1 MQEVLSWYNLTCI
14 RGQPVAAISLHHR
27 GFRGLNS
34 GHQTCKQPPPLTEP
48 SHHRGVLLK
57 TNNGPGLYHGVFPRC
72 FPLNIVW
79 YSIVCIYHILFSIY
93 ILKVIL
99 VATKSWQSETS
110 VQRFLYLYKFLAHL
124 GKNRI
129 QLLGHTPN
137 IYLVWQEIKKEKG
150 KEREKGW
157 KEGDKVTM
165 PFCILSTMTE
175 CLCCP
180 ISSH

>member
-1 MQEVLSWYNLTCI
+1 MQEVLSWYNLTRI
-14 RGQPVAAISLHHR
+14 RGQPVAAISLHLVGSEVWTQVTR
-27 GFRGLNS
+27 FVSN
-34 GHQTCKQPPPLTEP
+34 
-48 SHHRGVLLK
+48 HRGVLLK
-57 TNNGPGLYHGVFPRC
+57 TNNGPGLYHGVFPQC

-99 VATKSWQSETS
+99 VATKSWQSEIS
-110 VQRFLYLYKFLAHL
+110 VQRFLYLYKFLPHL

-137 IYLVWQEIKKEKG
+137 MYLIWQEIKEEKG
-150 KEREKGW
+150 KERERRW
-157 KEGDKVTM
+157 KEGDKVAM
-165 PFCILSTMTE
+165 PFCIPWTMTE